1 MITTQLNYDL
11 FFYSDVVLSKF
22 RQSVMDNP
30 TFMETARG
38 GRYMFLDDFQYL
50 QNRKSTT
57 TTFWRCRNRRT
68 YERSCDLQ
76 QKRLNHKQCVCVC
89 VCVCVC
95 RETTFQFRRRNWQS
109 VGLVVPGCTLGDM
122 CVGLV
127 GSRPRGTS
135 VGLVGIGLVGRPR
148 L

>member
-68 YERSCDLQ
+68 CPAAVATSNKNDEIINR
-76 QKRLNHKQCVCVC
+76 VCVC
-89 VCVCVC
+89 VCVCV
-95 RETTFQFRRRNWQS
+95 EKQHSNS
-109 VGLVVPGCTLGDM
+109 EDEI
-122 CVGLV
+122 
-127 GSRPRGTS
+127 GSQ
-135 VGLVGIGLVGRPR
+135 
-148 L
+148 

>member
-68 YERSCDLQ
+68 CPATVATSNKNDEIINRNTTHNHPPEHAKIKS
-76 QKRLNHKQCVCVC
+76 QKIVEKQHSNS
-89 VCVCVC
+89 
-95 RETTFQFRRRNWQS
+95 E
-109 VGLVVPGCTLGDM
+109 DEI
-122 CVGLV
+122 
-127 GSRPRGTS
+127 GSQ
-135 VGLVGIGLVGRPR
+135 
-148 L
+148 